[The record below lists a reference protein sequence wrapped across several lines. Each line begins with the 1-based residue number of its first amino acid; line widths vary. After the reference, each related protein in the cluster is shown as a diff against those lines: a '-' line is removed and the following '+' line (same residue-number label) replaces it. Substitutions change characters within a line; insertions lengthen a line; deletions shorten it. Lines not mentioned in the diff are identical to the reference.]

1 MKKILFLAAHRPGRS
16 PGQRFRFEQYLDYLV
31 SQNIQYDISFLLNEK
46 DDAAFYS
53 HGHYFAKFRILLK
66 SILIRWKDLKRCRDY
81 DLIFIYREAVM
92 FGSTFFEKRMFQKG
106 CRIVLDY
113 DDAIWMMDVSEANK
127 KLKWLKRPLK
137 TKEIISYSKAVF
149 VGNNFLASYAE
160 TFNSNVKIVPTT
172 IVASSFQRQHKA
184 SGTDSVCIGWTG
196 SYTTLKHFKT
206 AIPFLKILL
215 EKYGSKIYIKLISD
229 EPPQQDE
236 IEIRF
241 CKWNKESE
249 VQDLEEI
256 DIGIMPLPDDDWS
269 KGKCGFKG
277 LQYMA
282 LEIPCVLSPVG
293 VNTEIIT
300 DGENG
305 FLAATEEQWIEKL
318 SLLIESPE
326 LREKT
331 GKSGRR
337 TLVEK
342 YSFESWKER
351 YVKYLEEVMS

>member
-1 MKKILFLAAHRPGRS
+1 MAHRPGRS
-16 PGQRFRFEQYLDYLV
+16 PGQRFRFEQYLDYLN
-31 SQNIQYDISFLLNEK
+31 SKGIQCDISFLLNEK

-66 SILIRWKDLKRCRDY
+66 SLLIRSKDLKRCKDY

-92 FGSTFFEKRMFQKG
+92 FGSAYFEKRMFRKG

-137 TKEIISYSKAVF
+137 TREIISYSRAVF
-149 VGNNFLASYAE
+149 VGNNFLGTYAE
-160 TFNSNVKIVPTT
+160 AFNKNVKIVPTT
-172 IVASSFQRQHKA
+172 IVASSFQRQRQRIDK
-184 SGTDSVCIGWTG
+184 DSVCLGWTG

-236 IEIRF
+236 IEIQF
-241 CKWNKESE
+241 CKWNKETE
-249 VQDLEEI
+249 VRDLEEI

-282 LEIPCVLSPVG
+282 LAIPCVLSPVG

-300 DGENG
+300 NNENG
-305 FLAATEEQWIEKL
+305 FLAATNEEWVEKL
-318 SLLIESPE
+318 SMLIDSIE
-326 LREKT
+326 LRAKI
-331 GKSGRR
+331 GQAGRQ

-342 YSFESWKER
+342 YSYESWKDR
-351 YVKYLEEVMS
+351 YLQYLEEVMKN